1 MPLLR
6 TYSRRRRRRRDS
18 RLSPT
23 RSRAPY
29 QEEEHVVETASAKA
43 RADPLYAKEGHVP
56 SYIAATSSSCQQAD
70 AVAQDTEVLPPSG
83 SCLSSSPAS
92 HVWARHVKDWGLI
105 FYIRVDLQGSFHTYP
120 DVGGPFQS
128 SQEADKAI
136 DRYLEDHRD
145 PKMHIGQNDDI
156 SSMENVIRRCL
167 YWPDGTIKR
176 RTKSFATWE
185 AKKRMH
191 QFIQALVDKYNDDHN
206 LLGVCFLSI
215 SFSVLLPWLHCLI
228 YLII

>member
-6 TYSRRRRRRRDS
+6 TYSRRRRRRRGS

-23 RSRAPY
+23 RSRAPC

-43 RADPLYAKEGHVP
+43 HADPLYAKEGHVP
-56 SYIAATSSSCQQAD
+56 SSITATSSSCQQAD

-92 HVWARHVKDWGLI
+92 YVWARHVKDWGLI

-136 DRYLEDHRD
+136 DRYLEDHWD
-145 PKMHIGQNDDI
+145 PKMRIGQNDDI
-156 SSMENVIRRCL
+156 SSIENVIRRCL

-176 RTKSFATWE
+176 RTKSSTTWE

-206 LLGVCFLSI
+206 LLGV
-215 SFSVLLPWLHCLI
+215 
-228 YLII
+228 